1 MYLMNVK
8 YREIPTIDRLEVS
21 VDMAYHGRMGTRTKR
36 TVAWEVWRLMARFT
50 MEKFQRGEHL
60 TLLREE
66 GLTPGHMKTLTI
78 LDPKQPRPMGVLA
91 DMMNCDASQVT
102 WLVDRLEER
111 GMVERRA
118 LPTDRRVKTIALT
131 AKGQAFR
138 DRLMEHMFEPPP
150 ELMQLDAATL
160 EALRDELAKLPEPVG
175 GIWFGLDRPDRS
187 PVSS

>member
-1 MYLMNVK
+1 
-8 YREIPTIDRLEVS
+8 
-21 VDMAYHGRMGTRTKR
+21 MGGMSTRTKR

-60 TLLREE
+60 TLLREQ

-78 LDPKQPRPMGVLA
+78 LDPDQPRPMGVMA

-102 WLVDRLEER
+102 WLVDRLEEQ

-118 LPTDRRVKTIALT
+118 QPTDRRVKAIALT
-131 AKGQAFR
+131 PKGQAFR

-150 ELMQLDAATL
+150 ELMQLDANTL
-160 EALRDELAKLPEPVG
+160 EALRDELAKLPEPEG
-175 GIWFGLDRPDRS
+175 GVWFGLDRRDRS
-187 PVSS
+187 ASGS